1 MGGERGQVRLRG
13 GASKQTAALET
24 GVARL
29 SFLTKQFPPLQPT
42 RGKRNVRL
50 WSERQQIIV
59 CREAQDFVT
68 FFDCGWSLS
77 SHGEA
82 DCILHAD
89 YILISPHS
97 ESLPHLSRVNIERKY
112 IEFIMESTWIVD
124 REIARMIT

>member
-42 RGKRNVRL
+42 HGKRNVRL

-77 SHGEA
+77 SHCE
-82 DCILHAD
+82 AD